1 MLTVSAV
8 SSFKCPKFILTGDK
22 ETSPSYFMIFV
33 FLLPLTCWAIMFLVT
48 EPSPDTTLTDEL
60 KIDLT
65 AFDREGIFGRF
76 FLQVASVLVL

>member
-1 MLTVSAV
+1 
-8 SSFKCPKFILTGDK
+8 
-22 ETSPSYFMIFV
+22 
-33 FLLPLTCWAIMFLVT
+33 MFLVT

-76 FLQVASVLVL
+76 FLQVASVLVLLDDASTERLSVLTSTEEGVWFLTLVVKACELRLELY